1 MKIKTVIFDLDG
13 TLLDTIGDL
22 AAAVNFGLRSHGYPE
37 RTVDE
42 VRRFVG
48 NGVRNLILRS
58 LNGVETDDFNEVFAD
73 FKKYYSEH
81 NAVLTVPYPGITELL
96 RVLKEKGIGTAIVSN
111 KYDAAVKAL
120 NVHYFGDLIPVAIG
134 EKEGVSRK
142 PAPDSVL
149 LAMKELNA
157 DPASTVY
164 VGDSEVDVETAKNAS
179 LPCLTVTWGFRDR
192 EILRSAG
199 AESFFDTADELKNA
213 ILSE

>member
-37 RTVDE
+37 RTTDE

-58 LNGVETDDFNEVFAD
+58 LNGVEVPDFHEVFAD
-73 FKKYYSEH
+73 FKQYYSEH
-81 NAVLTVPYPGITELL
+81 NAVLTVPYPGIPELL
-96 RVLKEKGIGTAIVSN
+96 RMLKEQGIGTAIVSN
-111 KYDAAVKAL
+111 KYDTAVKAL
-120 NVHYFGDLIPVAIG
+120 NTHYFGSLVPVAIG

-142 PAPDSVL
+142 PAPDSVF

-157 DPASTVY
+157 DPAFTVY
-164 VGDSEVDVETAKNAS
+164 VGDSEVDIQTAKNAS

-192 EILRSAG
+192 EILRAAG
-199 AESFFDTADELKNA
+199 AEAFFDTADELKNA

>member
-22 AAAVNFGLRSHGYPE
+22 AAAVNYGLRSHGYPE

-58 LNGVETDDFNEVFAD
+58 LNGAETPDFNEVFAD

-96 RVLKEKGIGTAIVSN
+96 RVLKDNGIGTAIVSN
-111 KYDAAVKAL
+111 KYDTAVKAL

-199 AESFFDTADELKNA
+199 AETFFDTADELKSA

>member
-58 LNGVETDDFNEVFAD
+58 LNGAETPDFNEVFAD
-73 FKKYYSEH
+73 FKKYYSEN

-96 RVLKEKGIGTAIVSN
+96 RVLKDNGIGTAIVSN

-120 NVHYFGDLIPVAIG
+120 NAHYFGDLIPVAIG

-164 VGDSEVDVETAKNAS
+164 VGDSEVDVETAKNAA

-192 EILRSAG
+192 EVLREAG
-199 AESFFDTADELKNA
+199 ADAFFDTVNELKKA